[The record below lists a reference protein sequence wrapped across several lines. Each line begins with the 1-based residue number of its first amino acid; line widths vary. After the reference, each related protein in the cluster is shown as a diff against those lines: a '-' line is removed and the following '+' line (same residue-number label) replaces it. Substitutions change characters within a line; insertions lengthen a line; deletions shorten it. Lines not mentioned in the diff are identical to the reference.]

1 MDYKILIGI
10 KTFSSENFCIETT
23 GPNISSWQSCISGVT
38 PVRMVGLENRKKV
51 KRIFGRVFVISNALD
66 LALSNVQLR
75 RMVTGQEIFS
85 GSLLL
90 CCLCKMSEMDD
101 VYVSLE
107 VEVSH

>member
-23 GPNISSWQSCISGVT
+23 GPKISSWQSCISGVT

-66 LALSNVQLR
+66 LALSSVQLR
-75 RMVTGQEIFS
+75 W
-85 GSLLL
+85 SLVRKFKGPLEVF
-90 CCLCKMSEMDD
+90 CCVCLCKMSQMDD
-101 VYVSLE
+101 GVGDM
-107 VEVSH
+107 SHW